1 MKQFKRTICA
11 ILAFVLTAA
20 SFCSGLA
27 LNTTATGS
35 GVKTPDAGGI
45 NLMDNAGFENSR
57 TSLQNWGYNAPVT
70 VNTDAAFTHGGS
82 VSAKVAAGASEEA
95 YAYCNTTVS
104 YNLNAAVTAGIW
116 VYLSDAADAQ
126 NVTLFLER
134 PESTGGTV
142 TTKPAE
148 MIGWQKVELTGG
160 ATEKAIRHA
169 IKFVVAPENQGD
181 IYFDDAFLYTHD
193 RQSVNLIRNGG
204 FDVNKDTWAD
214 ASVFE
219 IAKDVFCSGTG
230 SAKITGQKNM
240 FQATGW
246 WPNKTSADGSK
257 TLYYSVWVKGGEN
270 AGTVTLRAEVKGS
283 DIKNYYSETV
293 TGKTEDWHRLV
304 VEIPAQQAVV
314 QEILFH
320 ITTTGTG
327 VFYADDACL
336 SDIPVSQQL
345 PEEEEPEGD
354 KISGTV
360 NTEEEGE
367 NLIKNAGFEESTGSL
382 AQWSQ
387 EGALVNTD
395 QAFTHSGTVSGKV
408 RAGITGVVYPYQVI
422 NTKAYQ
428 SAFRAGIWVYLT
440 NAADATK
447 VKLFLE
453 TGNGNAL
460 ICQAAPQTGW
470 QKIVVQSP
478 AGGNR
483 SNFVMKLEVQAGVG
497 ADVYFDDAFFML
509 KSEIE
514 EPTEPTEPINPAEPT
529 EPEETTAPEQTNVL
543 RNPGLE
549 ELNGDGSITHWDV
562 WPGNPA
568 DGVRQYEVVSD
579 AHSGDKAVKITAV
592 SSNPHAIYQYCV
604 EPTQFD
610 FAQSYRA
617 SVWVKLEDVSVT
629 ALTFGIKRRDAKNA
643 EHNLYTKITQGTTDG
658 WVQVTLDVPGLT
670 GTELAQFDVI
680 VDIGAGSGSVYLDDF
695 SLVPADIDPVAP
707 QKPQTY
713 SGILRNPGL
722 ETLNA
727 DGSVL
732 DWDVWPGDPAEGV
745 RQYEVVRSGVHGG
758 RRALMI
764 EAVQSNAH
772 AVYQYCTNRGSFDFS
787 GSYRVSVWVKLED
800 VDVSVL
806 TLGVKRKN
814 ADGTECNL
822 YTDIPQGTTDGW
834 VQVTLDVPGLLNAE
848 LTQFDVIVDIG
859 SGTGKVYLDD
869 FSLVYANIPK
879 VEMPKEGDSI
889 LRNPSLEALNPDGSV
904 LHWDV
909 WPGDPAEGN
918 RDYEVVSDT
927 VHSGNRAVKINLL
940 FSNGQAIYQYCVDP
954 DSFDFTADYIATVW
968 VKTENMTIYDGTGA
982 TLGVKRTDTQ
992 GNVHVI
998 TTAIPTGTSADWVQ
1012 VKLEV
1017 PAYENLEVVQYDIVV
1032 DVGAGSGCIYLDDF
1046 DLISADLED
1055 LPNPNSQ
1062 QEDEEAD
1069 PNEGKLELVPD
1080 NGEQPKNN
1088 GAVVIV
1094 VTAAVLVLI
1103 MVSAAVI
1110 VIIRRKIK
1118 T

>member
-1 MKQFKRTICA
+1 MKQFKRAICA

-35 GVKTPDAGGI
+35 GVKSPDAGGI

-57 TSLQNWGYNAPVT
+57 SSLQNWGYNTPVT
-70 VNTDAAFTHGGS
+70 VNTDAGFTHSGA
-82 VSAKVAAGASEEA
+82 VSAKVAAGQTQEA

-104 YNLNAAVTAGIW
+104 YNLNAPVNAGMW
-116 VYLSDAADAQ
+116 VYLSNAADADK
-126 NVTLFLER
+126 VTVFLER
-134 PESTGGTV
+134 PESTGGTI
-142 TTKPAE
+142 TAKPAAQT
-148 MIGWQKVELTGG
+148 GWQRVDLTGG
-160 ATEKAIRHA
+160 ATENTVRHA

-181 IYFDDAFLYTHD
+181 IYFDDAFLFCQD
-193 RQSVNLIRNGG
+193 KQSINLIRNGG
-204 FDVNKDTWAD
+204 FDTNKDTWAD
-214 ASVFE
+214 ASAFE
-219 IAKDVFCSGTG
+219 IAADVFRSGTG
-230 SAKITGQKNM
+230 SAKLTGQKNM

-257 TLYYSVWVKGGEN
+257 TLYYSAWVKGGEN

-283 DIKNYYSETV
+283 DTKNYYSEAL
-293 TGKTEDWHRLV
+293 TGSTEDWHRLV
-304 VEIPAQQAVV
+304 VEIPAQQKPA

-327 VFYADDACL
+327 VFYADDVML
-336 SDIPVSQQL
+336 NDIPVEQQL
-345 PEEEEPEGD
+345 PEKESD
-354 KISGTV
+354 KAPGTV
-360 NTEEEGE
+360 ITEEDGE
-367 NLIKNAGFEESTGSL
+367 NLIKNPGFEESAGNL

-387 EGALVNTD
+387 EGALVNSNT
-395 QAFTHSGTVSGKV
+395 AYTHSGAFSGKV
-408 RAGITGVVYPYQVI
+408 SGGISGVVYPYQVI
-422 NTKAYQ
+422 DTKDYQ
-428 SAFRAGIWVYLT
+428 SAFRAGIWVNLSRGE
-440 NAADATK
+440 DASK

-453 TGNGNAL
+453 TGSGNAL
-460 ICQAAPQTGW
+460 TVQAAPQTGW
-470 QKIVVQSP
+470 QKVVLEAP
-478 AGGNR
+478 AAENR
-483 SNFVMKLEVQAGVG
+483 TNLVMKLEVQSGIA
-497 ADVYFDDAFFML
+497 ADVYFDDAFFMFR
-509 KSEIE
+509 ENIE
-514 EPTEPTEPINPAEPT
+514 EPTEPADPTEPEPT
-529 EPEETTAPEQTNVL
+529 EPTQPENPNVL

-549 ELNGDGSITHWDV
+549 EQNADGSVLHWDV

-568 DGVRQYEVVSD
+568 EGVRQYEVVTG
-579 AHSGDKAVKITAV
+579 AYSGEKAVKITAV
-592 SSNPHAIYQYCV
+592 TTNAHAIYQYCV

-610 FAQSYRA
+610 FTQSYRA
-617 SVWVKLEDVSVT
+617 SVWVKLENVSVST
-629 ALTFGIKRRDAKNA
+629 LTLGIKRRDTKGT
-643 EHNLYTKITQGTTDG
+643 EHNLYTQISQGTTDG
-658 WVQVTLDVPGLT
+658 WVQITLDVPGLT
-670 GTELAQFDVI
+670 GTELTQFDVI

-695 SLVPADIDPVAP
+695 SLVPAQIAQITP

-722 ETLNA
+722 ETLNS
-727 DGSVL
+727 DGSIL

-745 RQYEVVRSGVHGG
+745 RQYEVVRTGVHGG

-764 EAVQSNAH
+764 EAVDSNAH
-772 AVYQYCTNRGSFDFS
+772 AVYQYCIDTRSFDFS
-787 GSYRVSVWVKLED
+787 GSYRASVWVKLED

-814 ADGTECNL
+814 IDGTECNL
-822 YTDIPQGTTDGW
+822 YTDIPQNTTDGW
-834 VQVTLDVPGLLNAE
+834 VKVTLDVPGLLDAK

-859 SGTGKVYLDD
+859 TGSGKVYLDD
-869 FSLVYANIPK
+869 FSLIPANIPR

-918 RDYEVVSDT
+918 RDYEVVADV
-927 VHSGNRAVKINLL
+927 VHGGNKAVKINLL

-992 GNVHVI
+992 GNVHVV

-1017 PAYENLEVVQYDIVV
+1017 PAYDDLEVVQYDIVV
-1032 DVGAGSGCIYLDDF
+1032 DVGAGSGCIYMDDF
-1046 DLISADLED
+1046 DLIPADLEN

-1062 QEDEEAD
+1062 QEDENPD
-1069 PNEGKLELVPD
+1069 PNEGKLELIPD

-1088 GAVVIV
+1088 GVVVIV
-1094 VTAAVLVLI
+1094 VTAAVLVLV

-1110 VIIRRKIK
+1110 VVIRRKRK